1 MTLKQSYADL
11 GLKTLSRVHRTIV
24 HVSGGRVGQSAFGM
38 PTVELLTVGRKSGRA
53 RSTMLTVPV
62 INGEQLVLV
71 ASKGGDDRDPDWYQN
86 LIVHP
91 DVELTV
97 AGQRRLMRARPA
109 TPEEKAKLWP
119 RVEKSY
125 KGYASYRH
133 RTKRDIPLVI
143 CEPR

>member
-11 GLKTLSRVHRTIV
+11 GLKTLSRVHRTILRL
-24 HVSGGRVGQSAFGM
+24 SGGRVGRSAFGM
-38 PTVELLTVGRKSGRA
+38 PTVELVTVGRKSGRA

-62 INGEQLVLV
+62 VEGERLVLV

-86 LIVHP
+86 LVVHP
-91 DVELTV
+91 DVETTM

-109 TPEEKAKLWP
+109 TPEEKIELWP
-119 RVEKSY
+119 RVERSY
-125 KGYASYRH
+125 KGYAHYRR